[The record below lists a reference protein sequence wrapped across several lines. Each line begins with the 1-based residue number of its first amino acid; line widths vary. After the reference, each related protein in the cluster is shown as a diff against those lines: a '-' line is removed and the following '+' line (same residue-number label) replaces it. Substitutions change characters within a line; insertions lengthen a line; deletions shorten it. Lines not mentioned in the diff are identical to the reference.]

1 MSSSELNAA
10 RVVELVKSDDPVA
23 TLFHWLVDLWDAAG
37 VDDALLNDYYDE
49 REKATRRLT
58 WTLKQVYDEF
68 LTDVLLPQV
77 DSRQVA
83 ELLAEPRHALVL
95 MDSLSLREA
104 CLLKQRLPAH
114 GYEVLA
120 FDYAFSEIPSET
132 EAFCQRHF
140 EVNAPSAVN
149 DPRFV
154 YVRADAPP
162 LDELCRDRLII
173 WGQYPDWF
181 WHPAHSGKTEHIPPA
196 EIYLKTEAMLLGIL
210 ERIKGHDEII
220 ISSDHGYLSVKAG
233 MAWPTPQPY
242 YGYLKDVMG
251 ARTALISDNK
261 KTRALLEKGVI
272 VVHEGHFLVKGRYTG
287 DFSGVYLHRGLSL
300 MECLTPWLVVRQRPK
315 AGKSGE
321 AVR

>member
-23 TLFHWLVDLWDAAG
+23 TLFHWLVDLWDAAD

-49 REKATRRLT
+49 RERATRHLT
-58 WTLKQVYDEF
+58 WTLEQVYGEF

-77 DSRQVA
+77 SSHQVA
-83 ELLAEPRHALVL
+83 ELLAQPRHALVL

-104 CLLKQRLPAH
+104 CLLRQRLLAH

-120 FDYAFSEIPSET
+120 FDYAFSEIPAET
-132 EAFCQRHF
+132 EVFCQRHF
-140 EVNAPSAVN
+140 GASAPSAVN

-162 LDELCRDRLII
+162 LDELRRDQLII
-173 WGQYPDWF
+173 WGTYPDWF
-181 WHPAHSGKTEHIPPA
+181 WAHAHSGKTEHIPPA
-196 EIYLKTEAMLLGIL
+196 EIYLKTEIMLLGIL
-210 ERIKGHDEII
+210 ERIKGHGEIV
-220 ISSDHGYLSVKAG
+220 ISSDHGCLVLKAG

-251 ARTALISDNK
+251 ARTAPVSDSK
-261 KTRALLEKGVI
+261 QARVLLEQGMI
-272 VVHEGHFLVKGRYTG
+272 VPHEGRFLVKGRYTG
-287 DFSGVYLHRGLSL
+287 DFGVYLHRGLSL
-300 MECLTPWLVVRQRPK
+300 MECLTPWLVVRHR
-315 AGKSGE
+315 ST
-321 AVR
+321 

>member
-10 RVVELVKSDDPVA
+10 RVIELVKSDDPVA
-23 TLFHWLVDLWDAAG
+23 TLFHWLVDLWDAAD

-49 REKATRRLT
+49 RERATRHLT
-58 WTLKQVYDEF
+58 WTLEQVYGEF

-77 DSRQVA
+77 NSVQVA
-83 ELLAEPRHALVL
+83 ELLAQSRHALVL

-120 FDYAFSEIPSET
+120 LDYAFSEIPSET
-132 EAFCQRHF
+132 EAFCQRYWG
-140 EVNAPSAVN
+140 VNAPSAVN

-154 YVRADAPP
+154 YVRADTPP
-162 LDELCRDRLII
+162 LDELRRDQLIV

-210 ERIKGHDEII
+210 ERIKGHGEII
-220 ISSDHGYLSVKAG
+220 ISSDHGYLVLKAG
-233 MAWPTPQPY
+233 MAWSPSQLY

-251 ARTALISDNK
+251 ARAAPIIDNK
-261 KTRALLEKGVI
+261 KARALLEKGVI

-287 DFSGVYLHRGLSL
+287 DFGGVYLHRGLSL
-300 MECLTPWLVVRQRPK
+300 MECLTPWLVVRPAKR
-315 AGKSGE
+315 
-321 AVR
+321 